1 MKQLYYAIQTIL
13 HGRGSNVTKVI
24 SLSLGLT
31 VGILL
36 FSQIAFE
43 LSYEKCYPEAGNLGI
58 VRAYYHNLETGES
71 MGDDGDIYDYS
82 VFAPIAA
89 ALAENMPIEVEKATC
104 INSYTANGNYY
115 YENQLLSD
123 DEQCLMVDTCFFQT
137 FGIPVLKGNPND
149 LINSNTLFVS
159 ESFARRFFGD
169 ADPIGKVL
177 ILERKTEMI
186 VRGVYRDIP
195 ENTMFKADFVVSVH
209 KEGGYKDGAG
219 WVGNDIFYAVFRTGE
234 ASDIEVVNDNIQRM
248 VEKYMPTEHNGW
260 KLELS
265 VIPLATKHQTSS
277 ETTKRLVIYG
287 FLGFSIFFVAIMN
300 YMLIVIA
307 TLGRRAKSV
316 GVHKCNG
323 ANNGNIFSM
332 FMMETGIIV
341 LVSIL
346 VCAFIIFNARDLIED
361 LLSVRLASLFTW
373 GTLWV
378 PLLVVVLLFLLA
390 GVLPGR
396 IFSHI
401 PVTQVFRR
409 YTDGKKGWKRSLLF
423 IQFTG
428 VSFVLGL
435 LLVTLMQYSHLMN
448 RDMGINT
455 AGLVEAES
463 WLDIEIVPHMRDE
476 IRRQP
481 MVESV
486 ATASHSVLGQY
497 WTKGLMGSDGK
508 RIGVLNMNYV
518 DFNYPDV
525 VGITIIEG
533 KPMTHAKDLLVNE
546 EIVRLKKWTDGAVG
560 KPFDEI
566 KEGTIVGVFRDV
578 RNQSFYQAQQP
589 IVLIG
594 GNAFNHTFNVRLK
607 EPYDEN
613 LKRLNEFMDKTFP
626 QVALTFHT
634 VDDMLS
640 EIYKDVYRFRN
651 SVLITSGFI
660 LLIVIMGLIGYVNDE
675 TQRRSKEIAIR
686 KVNGAEASNILR
698 LLVCD
703 ILYVSI
709 PSILLGIVIAYF
721 IGKAWLEQF
730 AEQVDLN
737 PLLFLAT
744 ALIVAIIIVACVV
757 LKAWHIANENP
768 VNSIKSE

>member
-1 MKQLYYAIQTIL
+1 M
-13 HGRGSNVTKVI
+13 
-24 SLSLGLT
+24 
-31 VGILL
+31 
-36 FSQIAFE
+36 
-43 LSYEKCYPEAGNLGI
+43 
-58 VRAYYHNLETGES
+58 
-71 MGDDGDIYDYS
+71 
-82 VFAPIAA
+82 
-89 ALAENMPIEVEKATC
+89 
-104 INSYTANGNYY
+104 
-115 YENQLLSD
+115 
-123 DEQCLMVDTCFFQT
+123 
-137 FGIPVLKGNPND
+137 
-149 LINSNTLFVS
+149 INSNTLFVS

-219 WVGNDIFYAVFRTGE
+219 WGGNDIFYAVFRTGE

-744 ALIVAIIIVACVV
+744 ALVVAIIIVACVV

>member
-1 MKQLYYAIQTIL
+1 M
-13 HGRGSNVTKVI
+13 
-24 SLSLGLT
+24 
-31 VGILL
+31 
-36 FSQIAFE
+36 
-43 LSYEKCYPEAGNLGI
+43 
-58 VRAYYHNLETGES
+58 
-71 MGDDGDIYDYS
+71 
-82 VFAPIAA
+82 
-89 ALAENMPIEVEKATC
+89 
-104 INSYTANGNYY
+104 
-115 YENQLLSD
+115 
-123 DEQCLMVDTCFFQT
+123 
-137 FGIPVLKGNPND
+137 
-149 LINSNTLFVS
+149 
-159 ESFARRFFGD
+159 
-169 ADPIGKVL
+169 
-177 ILERKTEMI
+177 LERKTEMI

-219 WVGNDIFYAVFRTGE
+219 WGGNDIFYAVFRTGE

-594 GNAFNHTFNVRLK
+594 GNAFNHTFNVQLK

>member
-1 MKQLYYAIQTIL
+1 M
-13 HGRGSNVTKVI
+13 
-24 SLSLGLT
+24 
-31 VGILL
+31 
-36 FSQIAFE
+36 
-43 LSYEKCYPEAGNLGI
+43 
-58 VRAYYHNLETGES
+58 
-71 MGDDGDIYDYS
+71 
-82 VFAPIAA
+82 
-89 ALAENMPIEVEKATC
+89 
-104 INSYTANGNYY
+104 
-115 YENQLLSD
+115 
-123 DEQCLMVDTCFFQT
+123 
-137 FGIPVLKGNPND
+137 
-149 LINSNTLFVS
+149 S

-219 WVGNDIFYAVFRTGE
+219 WGGNDIFYAVFRTGE

>member
-1 MKQLYYAIQTIL
+1 MSYGGY
-13 HGRGSNVTKVI
+13 
-24 SLSLGLT
+24 
-31 VGILL
+31 L
-36 FSQIAFE
+36 FF
-43 LSYEKCYPEAGNLGI
+43 PNLWHSG
-58 VRAYYHNLETGES
+58 
-71 MGDDGDIYDYS
+71 
-82 VFAPIAA
+82 
-89 ALAENMPIEVEKATC
+89 
-104 INSYTANGNYY
+104 
-115 YENQLLSD
+115 
-123 DEQCLMVDTCFFQT
+123 
-137 FGIPVLKGNPND
+137 LKGNPND

-219 WVGNDIFYAVFRTGE
+219 WGGNDIFYAVFRTGE

-744 ALIVAIIIVACVV
+744 ALVVAIIIVACVV

>member
-1 MKQLYYAIQTIL
+1 M
-13 HGRGSNVTKVI
+13 SN
-24 SLSLGLT
+24 
-31 VGILL
+31 
-36 FSQIAFE
+36 Q
-43 LSYEKCYPEAGNLGI
+43 
-58 VRAYYHNLETGES
+58 
-71 MGDDGDIYDYS
+71 
-82 VFAPIAA
+82 
-89 ALAENMPIEVEKATC
+89 
-104 INSYTANGNYY
+104 
-115 YENQLLSD
+115 
-123 DEQCLMVDTCFFQT
+123 
-137 FGIPVLKGNPND
+137 
-149 LINSNTLFVS
+149 
-159 ESFARRFFGD
+159 
-169 ADPIGKVL
+169 
-177 ILERKTEMI
+177 
-186 VRGVYRDIP
+186 
-195 ENTMFKADFVVSVH
+195 VSVH

-219 WVGNDIFYAVFRTGE
+219 WGGNDIFYAVFRTGE

-744 ALIVAIIIVACVV
+744 ALVVAIIIVACVV

>member
-1 MKQLYYAIQTIL
+1 MCPRVL
-13 HGRGSNVTKVI
+13 HAV
-24 SLSLGLT
+24 
-31 VGILL
+31 
-36 FSQIAFE
+36 
-43 LSYEKCYPEAGNLGI
+43 
-58 VRAYYHNLETGES
+58 
-71 MGDDGDIYDYS
+71 
-82 VFAPIAA
+82 
-89 ALAENMPIEVEKATC
+89 
-104 INSYTANGNYY
+104 
-115 YENQLLSD
+115 
-123 DEQCLMVDTCFFQT
+123 
-137 FGIPVLKGNPND
+137 
-149 LINSNTLFVS
+149 
-159 ESFARRFFGD
+159 FFGD

-219 WVGNDIFYAVFRTGE
+219 WGGNDIFYAVFRTGE

>member
-1 MKQLYYAIQTIL
+1 
-13 HGRGSNVTKVI
+13 
-24 SLSLGLT
+24 
-31 VGILL
+31 
-36 FSQIAFE
+36 
-43 LSYEKCYPEAGNLGI
+43 
-58 VRAYYHNLETGES
+58 
-71 MGDDGDIYDYS
+71 
-82 VFAPIAA
+82 
-89 ALAENMPIEVEKATC
+89 
-104 INSYTANGNYY
+104 
-115 YENQLLSD
+115 
-123 DEQCLMVDTCFFQT
+123 
-137 FGIPVLKGNPND
+137 
-149 LINSNTLFVS
+149 
-159 ESFARRFFGD
+159 
-169 ADPIGKVL
+169 
-177 ILERKTEMI
+177 MI

-219 WVGNDIFYAVFRTGE
+219 WGGNDIFYAVFRTGE

-744 ALIVAIIIVACVV
+744 ALVVAIIIVACVV

>member
-1 MKQLYYAIQTIL
+1 MY
-13 HGRGSNVTKVI
+13 
-24 SLSLGLT
+24 
-31 VGILL
+31 
-36 FSQIAFE
+36 
-43 LSYEKCYPEAGNLGI
+43 
-58 VRAYYHNLETGES
+58 
-71 MGDDGDIYDYS
+71 
-82 VFAPIAA
+82 
-89 ALAENMPIEVEKATC
+89 
-104 INSYTANGNYY
+104 
-115 YENQLLSD
+115 
-123 DEQCLMVDTCFFQT
+123 
-137 FGIPVLKGNPND
+137 
-149 LINSNTLFVS
+149 
-159 ESFARRFFGD
+159 
-169 ADPIGKVL
+169 
-177 ILERKTEMI
+177 
-186 VRGVYRDIP
+186 
-195 ENTMFKADFVVSVH
+195 KADFVLSVH

-219 WVGNDIFYAVFRTGE
+219 WGGNDIFYAVFRTGE

-435 LLVTLMQYSHLMN
+435 LLVTLMQYRHLMN

-508 RIGVLNMNYV
+508 CIGVLNMNYV

-744 ALIVAIIIVACVV
+744 ALVVAIIIVACVV

>member
-1 MKQLYYAIQTIL
+1 M
-13 HGRGSNVTKVI
+13 
-24 SLSLGLT
+24 
-31 VGILL
+31 
-36 FSQIAFE
+36 
-43 LSYEKCYPEAGNLGI
+43 
-58 VRAYYHNLETGES
+58 
-71 MGDDGDIYDYS
+71 
-82 VFAPIAA
+82 
-89 ALAENMPIEVEKATC
+89 
-104 INSYTANGNYY
+104 
-115 YENQLLSD
+115 
-123 DEQCLMVDTCFFQT
+123 
-137 FGIPVLKGNPND
+137 
-149 LINSNTLFVS
+149 
-159 ESFARRFFGD
+159 
-169 ADPIGKVL
+169 
-177 ILERKTEMI
+177 LERKTEMI

-219 WVGNDIFYAVFRTGE
+219 WGGNDIFYAVFRTGE

-744 ALIVAIIIVACVV
+744 ALVVAIIIVACVV

>member
-1 MKQLYYAIQTIL
+1 MKAFLYRACAIIFSHFVL
-13 HGRGSNVTKVI
+13 YPDYRI
-24 SLSLGLT
+24 SFFIPL
-31 VGILL
+31 
-36 FSQIAFE
+36 AF
-43 LSYEKCYPEAGNLGI
+43 
-58 VRAYYHNLETGES
+58 R
-71 MGDDGDIYDYS
+71 
-82 VFAPIAA
+82 FAD
-89 ALAENMPIEVEKATC
+89 
-104 INSYTANGNYY
+104 YTANGNYYY

-177 ILERKTEMI
+177 MLERKTEMI

-219 WVGNDIFYAVFRTGE
+219 WGGNDIFYAVFRTGE

-508 RIGVLNMNYV
+508 CIGVLNMNYV

-744 ALIVAIIIVACVV
+744 ALVVAIIIVACVV

>member
-1 MKQLYYAIQTIL
+1 M
-13 HGRGSNVTKVI
+13 
-24 SLSLGLT
+24 
-31 VGILL
+31 
-36 FSQIAFE
+36 
-43 LSYEKCYPEAGNLGI
+43 SYGGY
-58 VRAYYHNLETGES
+58 
-71 MGDDGDIYDYS
+71 
-82 VFAPIAA
+82 
-89 ALAENMPIEVEKATC
+89 
-104 INSYTANGNYY
+104 
-115 YENQLLSD
+115 
-123 DEQCLMVDTCFFQT
+123 CFFQT

-177 ILERKTEMI
+177 MLERKTEMI

-219 WVGNDIFYAVFRTGE
+219 WGGNDIFYAVFRTGE

-508 RIGVLNMNYV
+508 CIGVLNMNYV

-744 ALIVAIIIVACVV
+744 ALVVAIIIVACVV

>member
-1 MKQLYYAIQTIL
+1 MIL
-13 HGRGSNVTKVI
+13 R
-24 SLSLGLT
+24 
-31 VGILL
+31 
-36 FSQIAFE
+36 
-43 LSYEKCYPEAGNLGI
+43 
-58 VRAYYHNLETGES
+58 
-71 MGDDGDIYDYS
+71 
-82 VFAPIAA
+82 
-89 ALAENMPIEVEKATC
+89 
-104 INSYTANGNYY
+104 
-115 YENQLLSD
+115 
-123 DEQCLMVDTCFFQT
+123 
-137 FGIPVLKGNPND
+137 GNPND

-219 WVGNDIFYAVFRTGE
+219 WGGNDIFYAVFRTGE

-744 ALIVAIIIVACVV
+744 ALVVAIIIVACVV

>member
-1 MKQLYYAIQTIL
+1 MIFL
-13 HGRGSNVTKVI
+13 
-24 SLSLGLT
+24 
-31 VGILL
+31 
-36 FSQIAFE
+36 
-43 LSYEKCYPEAGNLGI
+43 
-58 VRAYYHNLETGES
+58 
-71 MGDDGDIYDYS
+71 
-82 VFAPIAA
+82 
-89 ALAENMPIEVEKATC
+89 
-104 INSYTANGNYY
+104 
-115 YENQLLSD
+115 
-123 DEQCLMVDTCFFQT
+123 
-137 FGIPVLKGNPND
+137 GNPND

-219 WVGNDIFYAVFRTGE
+219 WGGNDIFYAVFRTGE

-744 ALIVAIIIVACVV
+744 ALVVAIIIVACVV